1 MRRSLFMHDGVTT
14 RGAAAAPAGVAAD
27 FEQLLRHDG
36 ATNHFSNCERRLC
49 RGSPWQS
56 LGSLIRSILG
66 YSNVF

>member
-36 ATNHFSNCERRLC
+36 ATNHFSNCEPGWCDGLALPVTWEANQKHPR
-49 RGSPWQS
+49 
-56 LGSLIRSILG
+56 
-66 YSNVF
+66 